1 MQSRMHDAEKMYCYL
16 ASNGMKFFTKLCD
29 TAIDYI
35 QNTEA
40 REAVVGAQLS
50 RMNLILALREGVR
63 KETINFR

>member
-1 MQSRMHDAEKMYCYL
+1 MQSRLSDAEKMYCYL

-35 QNTEA
+35 QNEA
-40 REAVVGAQLS
+40 RESVSGAQLS

-63 KETINFR
+63 NETINFR